1 MRRRALLLIA
11 VSLAGAISAAGTAS
25 AGTYE
30 VSACSATAPP
40 VNNSWA
46 PFNSDAT
53 YLETSSDCGGS
64 DVTGGSATTSGL
76 AAADVLRLMTNVPAG
91 AIVGWRF
98 TAPAGDTISTISMDR
113 DLYDQSEGWAPQIV
127 DADGVPL
134 PNETCPSNAGN
145 GGCEASGGVLHTGLD
160 TSSLAI
166 ELLCH
171 PEPVQ
176 LTTCANG
183 FSEHDARVELNGA
196 TVTVSD
202 EQPPQVI
209 SLSGSL
215 FAGGLVRGVISGTI
229 DGADS
234 SGVHDAGIDVDGSQI
249 VQQEYACDF
258 TQPAPC
264 PASSSSQFS
273 LDTSSLSDGLHQIQ
287 AVLVDAAGNKTLSS
301 PVQVTVQN
309 TSPSAPSGLQVNGK
323 GMGAWINQT
332 ATITWTNPTRLAGDP
347 ISQINW
353 TACPGIQ
360 TSIPSSGCEALQ
372 QQDGPLGSLVF
383 NPAQTVIVA
392 GGPQG
397 LYTVFVW
404 LQDALGNTTQA
415 NAAMISFGYQ
425 TTPPS
430 PPTSIVVSGRG
441 PYAIRLG
448 APADIAPLSATN
460 WTACDAAGACTSTI
474 TTPGLSFSF
483 DPAHTLQFQRDPYGR
498 FTIRAWLQDAAGN
511 TSPAN
516 SATLTIN
523 RPKPGKPSPQL
534 HILSI
539 KRTGPWL
546 RVRGSTAR
554 ALTGPVTIV
563 VRYTLGARAH
573 SAQKTVH
580 VVRGTW
586 AANLRLPGGARTA
599 RVTIVRHASR
609 AWLAQTVT
617 HYIHHVAAGR

>member
-1 MRRRALLLIA
+1 
-11 VSLAGAISAAGTAS
+11 
-25 AGTYE
+25 
-30 VSACSATAPP
+30 
-40 VNNSWA
+40 
-46 PFNSDAT
+46 
-53 YLETSSDCGGS
+53 
-64 DVTGGSATTSGL
+64 
-76 AAADVLRLMTNVPAG
+76 
-91 AIVGWRF
+91 
-98 TAPAGDTISTISMDR
+98 MDR

-145 GGCEASGGVLHTGLD
+145 GGCEASGGVLHTSLD

-176 LTTCANG
+176 LTACANG

-202 EQPPQVI
+202 EQPPQVV

-229 DGADS
+229 NGADS
-234 SGVHDAGIDVDGSQI
+234 SGVHDAGIDVYGSQI
-249 VQQEYACDF
+249 AQQEYACDF

-273 LDTSSLSDGLHQIQ
+273 LDTSSLSDGPHQIQ

-301 PVQVTVQN
+301 PIQVTIQN
-309 TSPSAPSGLQVNGK
+309 TSPSAPSDLQVNGR
-323 GMGAWINQT
+323 GTGAWINQP
-332 ATITWTNPTRLAGDP
+332 ATITWTNPNQLAGDP

-353 TACPGIQ
+353 AACPGIQ
-360 TSIPSSGCEALQ
+360 ASIPPSGCEVLQ
-372 QQDGPLGSLVF
+372 QNSPLSSLVF

-404 LQDALGNTTQA
+404 LRDALGNTTQA

-425 TTPPS
+425 MSPPP

-441 PYAIRLG
+441 PYAIKLG
-448 APADIAPLSATN
+448 APADIAPLIATN
-460 WTACDAAGACTSTI
+460 WTVCDAAGACTPTI
-474 TTPGLSFSF
+474 TTPGLSFGF
-483 DPAHTLQFQRDPYGR
+483 DPVHTLQFQRDPYGR

-511 TSPAN
+511 TSPGN
-516 SATLTIN
+516 SATLTIT
-523 RPKPGKPSPQL
+523 RAKPGKPSPQL
-534 HILSI
+534 RILSLT
-539 KRTGPWL
+539 RTGHWL
-546 RVRGSTAR
+546 RVRGSVAR
-554 ALTGPVTIV
+554 ALSGLVTV
-563 VRYTLGARAH
+563 VVSYTLGARTH
-573 SAQKTVH
+573 SVQTTVR
-580 VVRGTW
+580 VVRGRW
-586 AANLRLPGGARTA
+586 AAILRLPGGARTA
-599 RVTIVRHASR
+599 RVTIVRHSSKR
-609 AWLAQTVT
+609 WLAQTVT
-617 HYIHHVAAGR
+617 RYVHRHAAIGR

>member
-1 MRRRALLLIA
+1 MRRAPLLIA
-11 VSLAGAISAAGTAS
+11 VALAGATSATGTAS

-30 VSACSATAPP
+30 VSACSATTPP

-46 PFNSDAT
+46 PFNSDTT

-64 DVTGGSATTSGL
+64 DMTGGSATTSGL

-91 AIVGWRF
+91 AMAGWRF

-127 DADGVPL
+127 DADGTPL
-134 PNETCPSNAGN
+134 PNETCPSNASN
-145 GGCEASGGVLHTGLD
+145 GGCEASGAVVHTGLD

-176 LTTCANG
+176 LTACANG

-196 TVTVSD
+196 AVTVVD
-202 EQPPQVI
+202 EQPPRVV

-229 DGADS
+229 AGADS
-234 SGVHDAGIDVDGSQI
+234 SGVHEAGIYVDGSQI
-249 VQQEYACDF
+249 AQQAYACNF

-273 LDTSSLSDGLHQIQ
+273 LDTSTLSNGPHQIQ

-301 PVQVTVQN
+301 PVQVITVQN

-323 GMGAWINQT
+323 GAGAWINQPV
-332 ATITWTNPTRLAGDP
+332 TIAWTNPTQLAGDP

-353 TACPGIQ
+353 VACRGIQ
-360 TSIPSSGCEALQ
+360 TSIPASGCEAEQ
-372 QQDGPLGSLVF
+372 QSSPLSSLAF
-383 NPAQTVIVA
+383 DPAQTAIFA
-392 GGPQG
+392 GQPQG
-397 LYTVFVW
+397 SYTVFVW

-415 NAAMISFGYQ
+415 NAAAISFGYQ
-425 TTPPS
+425 TTPPA
-430 PPTSIVVSGRG
+430 PPTSIVASGRG
-441 PYAIRLG
+441 PYAIMLG
-448 APADIAPLSATN
+448 APADIAPLAATN
-460 WTACDAAGACTSTI
+460 WTVCDAKGICTPILTS
-474 TTPGLSFSF
+474 PGLSFGF
-483 DPAHTLQFQRDPYGR
+483 DPVHTPQFQRDPYGR
-498 FTIRAWLQDAAGN
+498 FTVRAWLQDAAGN

-516 SATLTIN
+516 SATLTIT
-523 RPKPGKPSPQL
+523 RPRPGRPSPQL
-534 HILSI
+534 HILSVTRI
-539 KRTGPWL
+539 GPWL
-546 RVRGSTAR
+546 RVRGSAAR
-554 ALTGPVTIV
+554 ALRGLVAVV
-563 VRYTLGARAH
+563 VRYTLGTRTR
-573 SAQKTVH
+573 SAQKTVCVMH
-580 VVRGTW
+580 GTW
-586 AANLRLPGGARTA
+586 AAILRLPDGARTA
-599 RVTIVRHASR
+599 RVTIVRHSSK

-617 HYIHHVAAGR
+617 RYIRRRVAAGR